1 MTVLRNY
8 LPFSYLVNI
17 LTGLQQSCE
26 YFLELAPFFYIITT
40 GVSKF
45 LKISIIVS

>member
-26 YFLELAPFFYIITT
+26 YFLEPFFYIITT